1 MQTHTLRYRDSLGNE
16 DRGATFLTHI
26 LSYLRQLYPNI
37 HPGQSLP
44 EDWAPELDPPQD
56 TPAQHN
62 GYDCGVFLCAI
73 TDCLFRHEPLQFT
86 ESHLP
91 AYRELMALALLQQ
104 SAPPW
109 SDPFMIVRSSP

>member
-1 MQTHTLRYRDSLGNE
+1 VGVGSSWGIVCSTVGWWVGSVSAASTEALALG
-16 DRGATFLTHI
+16 
-26 LSYLRQLYPNI
+26 
-37 HPGQSLP
+37 

-109 SDPFMIVRSSP
+109 SDPFLIVRSSP